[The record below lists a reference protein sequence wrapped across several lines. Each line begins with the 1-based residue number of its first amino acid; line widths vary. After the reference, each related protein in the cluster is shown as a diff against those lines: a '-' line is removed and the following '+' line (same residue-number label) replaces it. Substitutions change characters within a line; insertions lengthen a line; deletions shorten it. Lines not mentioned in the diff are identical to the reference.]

1 MYNSDSFF
9 KKNNLSMV
17 FPYDNHRL
25 SLCEDKNDSSKILS
39 AFTIDDEETYDNDDA
54 ITVMKTPDGFCLYVH
69 ITNFSNH
76 IQYKSVYDE
85 EAKKR
90 SLKALT
96 SNR

>member
-54 ITVMKTPDGFCLYVH
+54 ITVMKTPDGFCFCY
-69 ITNFSNH
+69 
-76 IQYKSVYDE
+76 
-85 EAKKR
+85 
-90 SLKALT
+90 
-96 SNR
+96 